1 MKLASLKPVLPR
13 SAIRRRQLLP
23 SRHYA
28 MQVPGAPMLQV
39 FNDNTKQLQ
48 RERAAADTEA
58 SRRVDYLRDEVA
70 SRLCERLLVP
80 SSNPHPSTTCATY
93 SIARTS
99 IAILPV
105 SSILVPM
112 PAILAELLP
121 YLFQALHHSLTGSHI

>member
-1 MKLASLKPVLPR
+1 MKLANLKPVLPR
-13 SAIRRRQLLP
+13 SAIRRRQLLL

-28 MQVPGAPMLQV
+28 MQGPVAPMFQV

-48 RERAAADTEA
+48 RERAAADVEA

-70 SRLCERLLVP
+70 SRLCERLLVLSLTP
-80 SSNPHPSTTCATY
+80 TLLRLAPLTAN
-93 SIARTS
+93 ARTS

-112 PAILAELLP
+112 PATLAELLL
-121 YLFQALHHSLTGSHI
+121 YLFQTLPHSVTGSHI